1 MSLYSNNYTH
11 VQLTSPSHSHYSSF
25 IVVGLGCAC
34 VMVVGTGNQIQNE
47 LCDNFHFI
55 VCTVHA

>member
-11 VQLTSPSHSHYSSF
+11 VQLTSPYSSF

-47 LCDNFHFI
+47 SCDNFHFI

>member
-11 VQLTSPSHSHYSSF
+11 VQLTSPPPYSSF
-25 IVVGLGCAC
+25 IVVVGLGCAC

-47 LCDNFHFI
+47 SCDNLHLI

>member
-1 MSLYSNNYTH
+1 MSLYSNNYTR
-11 VQLTSPSHSHYSSF
+11 VQLTSPYSSF
-25 IVVGLGCAC
+25 IVVVGLGCAC

-47 LCDNFHFI
+47 SCDNFHFI